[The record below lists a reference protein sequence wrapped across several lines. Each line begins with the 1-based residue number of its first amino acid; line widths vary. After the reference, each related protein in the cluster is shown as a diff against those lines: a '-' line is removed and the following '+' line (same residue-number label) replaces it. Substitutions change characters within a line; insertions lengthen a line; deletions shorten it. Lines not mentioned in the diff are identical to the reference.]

1 MQLKEEG
8 YRNSREHMKFFILS
22 RESEKNSFFS
32 IFRELPEYSLGIF
45 VEKNGNSQENS
56 DIANIIGNMLDD
68 RLSKNP
74 TLDRK
79 KLEVIIYGIHNEYKK
94 SYGAKDSNNSNSC
107 SIIVFIT
114 DYKKITFISI
124 GGLKYILFRD
134 KKIFLKNRE
143 HTIAYMMYEAKKIEY
158 DEIKKRRDRNTLTHK
173 FGVDKGVMIDITD
186 SIPLKK
192 DDKIVV
198 YNNDIWDLIDEN
210 DIVDVKVNRLKKL
223 FSNKDDYLFFSGTIL
238 SLPNKEDVTIENL
251 KRNKVALNKYKI
263 YLGVAFLII
272 GIVLG
277 AKTYISYKTGNNLY
291 ATAVKKETLGNIEF
305 ENENYKGALEEY
317 KISLKNYS
325 EYYEYTGKVD
335 NGKIEYMDNL
345 IGQTANIVHILDEL
359 EEAEES
365 LYEEDFRKAL
375 KDINLL
381 NMKLQ
386 NMKSKERIEEK
397 VITLYSTALILNIA
411 YENKITADK
420 LLEDY
425 YKNPIKNEKLK
436 KKAEDLYEKS
446 ALVFLEN
453 SFMDLYEEIAYK
465 EALDIENVVKYK
477 NTSEIIRMANKAF
490 RDFKYYKSLKL
501 YTSALKSTK
510 NPKTIEMLNHKIK
523 MNDIVLK
530 GVKAELS
537 GDKIKK
543 NALDDRDMRKA
554 IDKYKEAEKYYSIL
568 ENNASISKIRYN
580 MIIER
585 IHRKIEGK

>member
-1 MQLKEEG
+1 
-8 YRNSREHMKFFILS
+8 MKFFILS

-45 VEKNGNSQENS
+45 VEKNGNSQENG

-186 SIPLKK
+186 PILLKK

-251 KRNKVALNKYKI
+251 KRNKIALNKYKI

-530 GVKAELS
+530 GVKAELY
-537 GDKIKK
+537 GDKIKR

-554 IDKYKEAEKYYSIL
+554 IAKYKEAEKYYSIL

>member
-1 MQLKEEG
+1 MQLKEEQ
-8 YRNSREHMKFFILS
+8 YRNSEENMKFFILS

-45 VEKNGNSQENS
+45 VEKNGNSQENI
-56 DIANIIGNMLDD
+56 DIANVIGNMLDE
-68 RLSKNP
+68 RLRKNP

-94 SYGAKDSNNSNSC
+94 RYGAKDSNSC

-114 DYKKITFISI
+114 DYKNIVFVNI
-124 GGLKYILFRD
+124 GGLKYLLFRD
-134 KKIFLKNRE
+134 KEIFLKNRE

-158 DEIKKRRDRNTLTHK
+158 DEIKRRKDRNTLTHK
-173 FGVDKGVMIDITD
+173 FGVDKGVLIDITD
-186 SIPLKK
+186 PIPLKK
-192 DDKIVV
+192 NDKIVV

-210 DIVDVKVNRLKKL
+210 DIADIKVNRLKKL
-223 FSNKDDYLFFSGTIL
+223 FLEKDDYLFFTGTVLKLDNESKISPETL
-238 SLPNKEDVTIENL
+238 KKERRGGN
-251 KRNKVALNKYKI
+251 RYKL
-263 YLGVAFLII
+263 YLGIAFLII
-272 GIVLG
+272 GVILG
-277 AKTYISYKTGNNLY
+277 AKTYISYKTGNDLY
-291 ATAVKKETLGNIEF
+291 ATAVKKETLGNVEF

-317 KISLKNYS
+317 RLSLKNYS
-325 EYYEYTGKVD
+325 EYFDYTGKVD
-335 NGKIEYMDNL
+335 NGKVEYMDNL
-345 IGQTANIVHILDEL
+345 IDQTASIIHVLDEL
-359 EEAEES
+359 YEIEES
-365 LYEEDFRKAL
+365 IYEKDFRKAL
-375 KDINLL
+375 KDINSL

-386 NMKSKERIEEK
+386 NMKCKERVEER
-397 VITLYSTALILNIA
+397 VINLYSTALILNIA

-425 YKNPIKNEKLK
+425 YNNPVKNEKLK

-490 RDFKYYKSLKL
+490 REFKYYKSLKL
-501 YTSALKSTK
+501 YTSALKTTK

-523 MNDIVLK
+523 MNNVVLM
-530 GVKAELS
+530 GVKAELT

-543 NALDDRDMRKA
+543 SALNDSEMKKA
-554 IDKYKEAEKYYSIL
+554 IAKYKEAKKYYSIL
-568 ENNASISKIRYN
+568 ENNASISKTRYH

-585 IHRKIEGK
+585 INRKIEGN

>member
-45 VEKNGNSQENS
+45 VEKNGNSQENI
-56 DIANIIGNMLDD
+56 DIANVIGNMLDE
-68 RLSKNP
+68 RLRKNP

-94 SYGAKDSNNSNSC
+94 RYGAKDSNSC

-114 DYKKITFISI
+114 DYKNIVFVNI
-124 GGLKYILFRD
+124 GGLKYLLFRD
-134 KKIFLKNRE
+134 KEIFLKNRE

-158 DEIKKRRDRNTLTHK
+158 DEIKRRKDRNTLTHK
-173 FGVDKGVMIDITD
+173 FGVDKGVLIDITD
-186 SIPLKK
+186 PIPLKK
-192 DDKIVV
+192 NDKIVV

-210 DIVDVKVNRLKKL
+210 DIADIKVNRLKKL
-223 FSNKDDYLFFSGTIL
+223 FLEKDDYLFFTGTVLKLDNESKISPETL
-238 SLPNKEDVTIENL
+238 KKERRGGN
-251 KRNKVALNKYKI
+251 RYKL
-263 YLGVAFLII
+263 YLGIAFLII
-272 GIVLG
+272 GVILG
-277 AKTYISYKTGNNLY
+277 AKTYISYKTGNDLY
-291 ATAVKKETLGNIEF
+291 ATAVKKETLGNVEF

-317 KISLKNYS
+317 RLSLKNYS
-325 EYYEYTGKVD
+325 EYFDYTGKVD
-335 NGKIEYMDNL
+335 NGKVEYMDNL
-345 IGQTANIVHILDEL
+345 IDQTASIIHVLDEL
-359 EEAEES
+359 YEIEES
-365 LYEEDFRKAL
+365 IYEKDFRKAL
-375 KDINLL
+375 KDINSL

-386 NMKSKERIEEK
+386 NMKCKERVEER
-397 VITLYSTALILNIA
+397 VINLYSTALILNIA

-425 YKNPIKNEKLK
+425 YNNPVKNEKLK

-490 RDFKYYKSLKL
+490 REFKYYKSLKL
-501 YTSALKSTK
+501 YTSALKTTK

-523 MNDIVLK
+523 MNNVVLM
-530 GVKAELS
+530 GVKAELT

-543 NALDDRDMRKA
+543 SALNDSEMKKA
-554 IDKYKEAEKYYSIL
+554 IAKYKEAKKYYSIL
-568 ENNASISKIRYN
+568 ENNASISKTRYH

-585 IHRKIEGK
+585 INRKIEGN